1 MPNYYT
7 CKEVAQMY
15 KAKVITVWSWIRK
28 KAALGNEAMPRGE
41 FSKHREN
48 YRIGRRER
56 PRELGR
62 RKGYAKTILP
72 AQIRAA

>member
-28 KAALGNEAMPRGE
+28 KAALGNEAGQGLP
-41 FSKHREN
+41 N
-48 YRIGRRER
+48 YR
-56 PRELGR
+56 
-62 RKGYAKTILP
+62 
-72 AQIRAA
+72 